1 MNNFPNINMIGP
13 FHGGTES
20 KPSGLPIGYFNFLYV
35 DIPLGFQLYKPQPK
49 IHNFPSKYT
58 PP

>member
-1 MNNFPNINMIGP
+1 MIGP
-13 FHGGTES
+13 FYGGTES
-20 KPSGLPIGYFNFLYV
+20 KPSGLSIGYFNFLYL
-35 DIPLGFQLYKPQPK
+35 DILLGFQLYQLYKLQPT